1 MAVKSNN
8 PFWSNEDPSNED
20 LILPC
25 NARLDPSVPTLQ
37 PEPTRPAL
45 VPSPSTRSLNDPF
58 ATPPPASPAISPV
71 STPPPAISS
80 DRTARKVGIY
90 GPYLDSASASE
101 NSLSSQS
108 GQQLTSNAAGLAG
121 TEKSTSDAKKRSL
134 WTRFWRALAN
144 QFSPRAFWELINPK
158 EYIDP
163 MTWKKGTALAFV
175 GACVAALVISN
186 WFTNWMGKA
195 IAQTRSYMLPVLV
208 IVLTLE
214 PLMFLIIMSIARV
227 PPYNPP
233 KTSPSQ
239 AVQEIVNEKSPGDL
253 ERGVVVTTTIE
264 AWDTAFVIPCHNSDR
279 EALRKVIES
288 AYPHFRP
295 QDIFVIDNG
304 RSRYPKDLSFRYW
317 LKSLHP
323 DLVYIWSPIGSKNAA
338 QLVGSLAAK
347 NYKYILTTDDDVSL
361 PDNYRH
367 PTHLMNEQLRAVAF
381 PLKGID
387 AEGYTP
393 LGMVSWQDC
402 EYRMAGLTKL
412 AEDRTCGV
420 NFPHGAGW
428 FVDRDIFVELL
439 SKYHPMDFIAE
450 DANAGFAMMRLN
462 KRIAF
467 DAQVT
472 LATEV
477 PSTVLGHG
485 LNWCKQRVKSW
496 EMGRHSLI
504 WKLFRH
510 LFRMNGQRTA
520 GGILVQKFLFLY
532 TLTCLIIDW
541 VRIPVLVALGAHK
554 EYWIFFCSLAFVA
567 CFPPLL
573 YNYISCWHRPDM
585 RIGLMT
591 IITYPFYKQLYSF
604 ISVFGAVRWALF
616 YIGGHV
622 RAKPIR
628 KMLKDGDDACFWLD
642 PRFETNPAWLAD
654 EKEQMLA
661 TESAATTVIGST
673 PPSAH
678 GT

>member
-1 MAVKSNN
+1 MAGQATN
-8 PFWSNEDPSNED
+8 PFWSQKDPSNED

-25 NARLDPSVPTLQ
+25 TARLDPTVPVSQ
-37 PEPTRPAL
+37 EQTRPPLA
-45 VPSPSTRSLNDPF
+45 STPSTRSLQDPF
-58 ATPPPASPAISPV
+58 ATPPPASPIISPV
-71 STPPPAISS
+71 PTPPPAITS

-90 GPYLDSASASE
+90 GPYCDSASVSE
-101 NSLSSQS
+101 TSLNSQS
-108 GQQLTSNAAGLAG
+108 GRRLTDNV
-121 TEKSTSDAKKRSL
+121 EKSSPDTKKRSL
-134 WTRFWRALAN
+134 WTRFWRALGN
-144 QFSPRAFWELINPK
+144 QFSPRAFWDLINPK
-158 EYIDP
+158 EYVYP
-163 MTWKKGTALAFV
+163 MTLKKGAALAFV
-175 GACVAALVISN
+175 MVCVAALVISN
-186 WFTNWMGKA
+186 WATGWMVKA
-195 IAQTRSYMLPVLV
+195 IAQTRRYMLPVLV

-233 KTSPSQ
+233 KASPSN
-239 AVQEIVNEKSPGDL
+239 AVQEVFNEKSPSDL
-253 ERGVVVTTTIE
+253 EKGVVITTTPE
-264 AWDTAFVIPCHNSDR
+264 AWETAFVIPCHNSDR
-279 EALRKVIES
+279 DALQKVIES
-288 AYPHFRP
+288 ALPHFRP
-295 QDIFVIDNG
+295 QDIFIIDNG
-304 RSRYPKDLSFRYW
+304 RSRYPTDLSFRQW

-338 QLVGSLAAK
+338 QFVGSLAAK

-367 PTHLMNEQLRAVAF
+367 PIHLMNDQLRAVAF

-387 AEGYTP
+387 AEGNIP

-477 PSTVLGHG
+477 PSTVLGPG

-496 EMGRHSLI
+496 EMGRHSLMG
-504 WKLFRH
+504 KLFRH
-510 LFRMNGQRTA
+510 LFSMNGQRTIA
-520 GGILVQKFLFLY
+520 GILMQKFLFLY
-532 TLTCLIIDW
+532 TLACLVIDW

-554 EYWIFFCSLAFVA
+554 QYWIFFCSLAFVA
-567 CFPPLL
+567 CLPPLL
-573 YNYISCWHRPDM
+573 YNYISCWRRPDM
-585 RIGLMT
+585 RIDLWT
-591 IITYPFYKQLYSF
+591 IATYPFYKQLYSF

-622 RAKPIR
+622 RAKPIKR
-628 KMLKDGDDACFWLD
+628 MLKDGDDACFWLD

-654 EKEQMLA
+654 EKEQMVAL
-661 TESAATTVIGST
+661 ESANTTVIGSAPPT
-673 PPSAH
+673 PGGSR
-678 GT
+678 

>member
-1 MAVKSNN
+1 MANQATN
-8 PFWSNEDPSNED
+8 PFWSQKDPSNED

-25 NARLDPSVPTLQ
+25 TARLDPTVPASKEQ
-37 PEPTRPAL
+37 TRPPLA
-45 VPSPSTRSLNDPF
+45 STPSTRSLKDPF
-58 ATPPPASPAISPV
+58 ATPPPASPIISPV
-71 STPPPAISS
+71 STPPPAITS

-90 GPYLDSASASE
+90 GPYCDSASASE
-101 NSLSSQS
+101 NSLNSQS
-108 GQQLTSNAAGLAG
+108 GRRLTGNV
-121 TEKSTSDAKKRSL
+121 EKPSPDTKKRSL
-134 WTRFWRALAN
+134 WTRFWHALGN
-144 QFSPRAFWELINPK
+144 QFSPRAFWDLINPK
-158 EYIDP
+158 EYVYP
-163 MTWKKGTALAFV
+163 MTLKKGAALAFV
-175 GACVAALVISN
+175 MACVAAIVISN
-186 WFTNWMGKA
+186 WATGWMVKA
-195 IAQTRSYMLPVLV
+195 IAQTRRYMLPVLV

-214 PLMFLIIMSIARV
+214 PLMFLIILSIARV

-233 KTSPSQ
+233 KTSPSD
-239 AVQEIVNEKSPGDL
+239 AVQEVFNEKSPSDL
-253 ERGVVVTTTIE
+253 EKGVVITTTTK

-279 EALRKVIES
+279 DALQKVIES
-288 AYPHFRP
+288 ALPHFRP
-295 QDIFVIDNG
+295 QDIFIIDNG
-304 RSRYPKDLSFRYW
+304 RSRYPTDLTFRQW
-317 LKSLHP
+317 LKNLHP
-323 DLVYIWSPIGSKNAA
+323 ELVYIWSPIGSKNAA
-338 QLVGSLAAK
+338 QFVGSLAAK

-367 PTHLMNEQLRAVAF
+367 PIHLMNDQLRAVAF

-387 AEGYTP
+387 AEGNVP

-428 FVDRDIFVELL
+428 FVDRDVFVELL

-477 PSTVLGHG
+477 PSTVLGPG

-504 WKLFRH
+504 WKLFRY
-510 LFRMNGQRTA
+510 LFRMNGQRTIA
-520 GGILVQKFLFLY
+520 GILMQKFLFLY
-532 TLTCLIIDW
+532 TLACLVIDW

-554 EYWIFFCSLAFVA
+554 QYWIFFCSLAFVA
-567 CFPPLL
+567 CLPPLL
-573 YNYISCWHRPDM
+573 YNYISCWRRPDM
-585 RIGLMT
+585 RIDLWT
-591 IITYPFYKQLYSF
+591 IATYPFYKQLYSF

-622 RAKPIR
+622 RAKPI
-628 KMLKDGDDACFWLD
+628 KQMLKDGDDACFWLD

-654 EKEQMLA
+654 EKEHMVA
-661 TESAATTVIGST
+661 MDSANTTVIGSAPPT
-673 PPSAH
+673 PNASR
-678 GT
+678 

>member
-1 MAVKSNN
+1 MAAKTTN
-8 PFWSNEDPSNED
+8 PFRSCQDPSNED

-25 NARLDPSVPTLQ
+25 NARLDPTVPATLEQ
-37 PEPTRPAL
+37 VCTAL
-45 VPSPSTRSLNDPF
+45 LSSPSARSVQDPF
-58 ATPPPASPAISPV
+58 ATPPPASPVINPV
-71 STPPPAISS
+71 SAPPLAISS

-90 GPYLDSASASE
+90 GPYVDSASASE
-101 NSLSSQS
+101 SSLTSQS
-108 GQQLTSNAAGLAG
+108 GKRFSDNVVS
-121 TEKSTSDAKKRSL
+121 EKKLSTDTKKRSL
-134 WTRFWRALAN
+134 WTRFWRALGN
-144 QFSPRAFWELINPK
+144 QFSPRAFWDLINPK
-158 EYIDP
+158 EYVYP
-163 MTWKKGTALAFV
+163 MTLKKGAALAFV
-175 GACVAALVISN
+175 MACVAALVISN
-186 WFTNWMGKA
+186 WFTHWMEKA
-195 IAQTRSYMLPVLV
+195 IAQTRHYMLPVLV

-233 KTSPSQ
+233 KTGPLQ
-239 AVQEIVNEKSPGDL
+239 VIQEVVSEKSPNDL
-253 ERGVVVTTTIE
+253 ERGVVVTTATAE
-264 AWDTAFVIPCHNSDR
+264 AWETAFVIPCHNSDR

-295 QDIFVIDNG
+295 QDIFIIDNG
-304 RSRYPKDLSFRYW
+304 RSRYPNDLSFRDW
-317 LKSLHP
+317 LKGLHP

-338 QLVGSLAAK
+338 QFVGSLAAK
-347 NYKYILTTDDDVSL
+347 NYRYILTTDDDVSL

-367 PTHLMNEQLRAVAF
+367 PTHLMNDQLRAVAF

-387 AEGYTP
+387 AEGNVP

-439 SKYHPMDFIAE
+439 SKFHPMDFIAE

-477 PSTVLGHG
+477 PSTVLGPG

-504 WKLFRH
+504 WKLLRH
-510 LFRMNGQRTA
+510 LFRMNGQRTIA
-520 GGILVQKFLFLY
+520 GILMQKFLFIY
-532 TLTCLIIDW
+532 TLACLVIDW

-554 EYWIFFCSLAFVA
+554 QYWIFFCSLAFVA
-567 CFPPLL
+567 CLPPLL
-573 YNYISCWHRPDM
+573 YNYISCWRRPDM
-585 RIGLMT
+585 RIGLLT
-591 IITYPFYKQLYSF
+591 IATYPFYKQLYSF

-622 RAKPIR
+622 RAKPICQ
-628 KMLKDGDDACFWLD
+628 MLKDGDDACFWLD
-642 PRFETNPAWLAD
+642 PRFDTNPAWLAD
-654 EKEQMLA
+654 EKEHMLA
-661 TESAATTVIGST
+661 TESANTTV
-673 PPSAH
+673 
-678 GT
+678 

>member
-1 MAVKSNN
+1 MAPNATN
-8 PFWSNEDPSNED
+8 PFRSNQDPSYED

-25 NARLDPSVPTLQ
+25 TARLDPNVTAI
-37 PEPTRPAL
+37 PEQTRPAL
-45 VPSPSTRSLNDPF
+45 VRNSSTRHSQDPF
-58 ATPPPASPAISPV
+58 ATPPPTSPV
-71 STPPPAISS
+71 LSPIPSPPPTITT

-90 GPYLDSASASE
+90 GPYVDSASASE
-101 NSLSSQS
+101 SSVDSLS
-108 GQQLTSNAAGLAG
+108 GKN
-121 TEKSTSDAKKRSL
+121 STSEEKLCQNADKPSL
-134 WTRFWRALAN
+134 WTRFWRAVGN
-144 QFSPRAFWELINPK
+144 QFSPQAFWEMINPK
-158 EYIDP
+158 EYIYP
-163 MTWKKGTALAFV
+163 MTLKKGAALAFV
-175 GACVAALVISN
+175 VACVAALIISN
-186 WFTNWMGKA
+186 WSTHWMEKA

-214 PLMFLIIMSIARV
+214 PLMFLIILSIARV

-233 KTSPSQ
+233 KTSRVEVVKEIISEKTPS
-239 AVQEIVNEKSPGDL
+239 DL
-253 ERGVVVTTTIE
+253 ERGVVVTTTTSE
-264 AWDTAFVIPCHNSDR
+264 TWDTAFVIPCHNSDR

-295 QDIFVIDNG
+295 QDIFIIDNG
-304 RSRYPKDLSFRYW
+304 RSRYPNDLSFRHW
-317 LKSLHP
+317 LKNLHP

-338 QLVGSLAAK
+338 QFVGSLAAR

-367 PTHLMNEQLRAVAF
+367 PTHLMNDQLRAVAF

-387 AEGYTP
+387 ADGNVP

-428 FVDRDIFVELL
+428 FVDRDVFVELL

-477 PSTVLGHG
+477 PTSVLGPG

-510 LFRMNGQRTA
+510 LFRMNGQRTVA
-520 GGILVQKFLFLY
+520 GILMQKFLFLY
-532 TLTCLIIDW
+532 TLACLVIDW

-554 EYWIFFCSLAFVA
+554 DYWIFFCSLAFVA
-567 CFPPLL
+567 CLPPLL

-585 RIGLMT
+585 RIGIVT
-591 IITYPFYKQLYSF
+591 IATYPFYKQLYSF
-604 ISVFGAVRWALF
+604 VSVFGAVRWALF

-622 RAKPIR
+622 RAKPISQ
-628 KMLKDGDDACFWLD
+628 MLEDGDDACFWLD

-654 EKEQMLA
+654 EKEAMLA
-661 TESAATTVIGST
+661 NEA
-673 PPSAH
+673 
-678 GT
+678 